1 MWVRDLKDVQDT
13 MLIYVLP
20 FVYLAML
27 GFILWYFMGK
37 AYYDLAIEHEKTNAW
52 MYAVLAVLIYYSGA
66 FAFGLGL
73 GVVFLYTGGDIDEMS
88 DLALSLAGLPFG
100 LLAVWGIYRLLKAR
114 WSQVV
119 PSDVELLD
127 EEI

>member
-1 MWVRDLKDVQDT
+1 MKDVQDT